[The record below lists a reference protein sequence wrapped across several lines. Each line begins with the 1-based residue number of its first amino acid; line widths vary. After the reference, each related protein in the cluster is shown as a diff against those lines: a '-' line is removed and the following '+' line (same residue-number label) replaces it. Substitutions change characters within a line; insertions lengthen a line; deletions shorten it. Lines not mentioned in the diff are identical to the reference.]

1 MHCKCVSIDNYTYY
15 IGLIN
20 QAVTDTNQ
28 VISKTCFS
36 KFFIIKTSTE
46 WILSTQVMTHRLM
59 KDNDSIL
66 DWKEAK

>member
-1 MHCKCVSIDNYTYY
+1 MHCKCVSIDNYIYY

-20 QAVTDTNQ
+20 QAVTHTNQ
-28 VISKTCFS
+28 VISKTYFS
-36 KFFIIKTSTE
+36 KFISKTSTE
-46 WILSTQVMTHRLM
+46 WMDIKYTGHDHRLM